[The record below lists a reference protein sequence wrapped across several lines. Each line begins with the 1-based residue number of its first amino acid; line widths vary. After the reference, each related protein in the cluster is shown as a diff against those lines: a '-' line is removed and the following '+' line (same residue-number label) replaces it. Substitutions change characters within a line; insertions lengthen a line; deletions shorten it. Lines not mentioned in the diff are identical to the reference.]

1 MTAGIAFL
9 SWLNGHIGKPR
20 GWERVVCAL
29 APPEKC
35 KALGEPCVLR
45 DGSLFVVQPG
55 LQLGWHV
62 LLFGAYEREV
72 REIMRAV
79 VPRGG
84 TVIDVGANVGWH
96 SLLMARLVG
105 ADGRVL
111 AVEANASIRRRLALN
126 IALNRLANVDLVPCA
141 LSSREQM
148 LKFTV
153 RTAEQPDSASGHVLA
168 DDAGGEAAAIEARP
182 LDAIVR
188 EKACARV
195 DFLKIDVE
203 GFEWPV
209 LQGAEETVSRFR
221 PHIVFEFDKAYWPR
235 GGGDPASLSAFFDT
249 HRYRLFTIGR
259 DCCTAI
265 AGDWPDCANI
275 YAVPAGE

>member
-1 MTAGIAFL
+1 MTAAISLL
-9 SWLNGHIGKPR
+9 SWVSGRIGKPR
-20 GWERVVCAL
+20 GWERVVRAL

-35 KALGEPCVLR
+35 KTLGEPCLLR

-62 LLFGAYEREV
+62 LLFGSYEREV
-72 REIMRAV
+72 REIMRV
-79 VPRGG
+79 VMPRGG
-84 TVIDVGANVGWH
+84 TAIDVGANVGWH

-105 ADGRVL
+105 AEGRVL
-111 AVEANASIRRRLALN
+111 AIEANASIRRRLALN
-126 IALNRLANVDLVPCA
+126 IALNRFGNIDIVPCA
-141 LSSREQM
+141 MWSREQM

-153 RTAEQPDSASGHVLA
+153 RGADEPDSASGHVLA
-168 DDAGGEAAAIEARP
+168 DWSGAAATEIPARP

-188 EKACARV
+188 ERACTRV

-209 LQGAEETVSRFR
+209 LQGAEETITSFR

-235 GGGDPASLSAFFDT
+235 GGGDPASLAAFFER
-249 HRYRLFTIGR
+249 HRYRLFTIAGDR
-259 DCCTAI
+259 CTAL
-265 AGDWPDCANI
+265 AGDWPNCANI
-275 YAVPAGE
+275 YAVPANE